1 MSELFDR
8 LAAADPRRR
17 AGKLLIPTWLLSILF
32 HASILAA
39 LLITIPR
46 IARGLPVKDDSDARE
61 VGIILKSEHDSEVV
75 YQNPEQ
81 TYHESPQAKETPDP
95 EFDKVQP
102 ESPGMKGDTPLP
114 HLETPLVSIAGGASS
129 ADGTN
134 LPKIASAPSG
144 AMSKTTFWKVE
155 ATGTSFVFVIDRSA
169 SMSHRGTL
177 ELAKQELYQAIDQLE
192 EKSKFQVVFYN
203 TEAFMI
209 PLGDGKLV
217 EATQINK
224 SRAKKEISKILPEGG
239 TNHVKPLVLAFS
251 LKPEVVYYLTDADML
266 SDEDVN
272 KLTAMNRQARIPAT
286 VFSIEFG
293 NGPNLS
299 SNKPLRRLS
308 ADNDGTYSYLNVMGF
323 GPSVGNPTSTE

>member
-8 LAAADPRRR
+8 LAAADPTRR
-17 AGKLLIPTWLLSILF
+17 ARKLFIPTWLLSILF
-32 HASILAA
+32 HASILGA
-39 LLITIPR
+39 LMISIPR
-46 IARGLPVKDDSDARE
+46 IARGLPVKDDSNARE

-95 EFDKVQP
+95 EFDHVQP
-102 ESPGMKGDTPLP
+102 QLPGTKGETPLP
-114 HLETPLVSIAGGASS
+114 QLETPLVSVAGGASS
-129 ADGTN
+129 AEGTN
-134 LPKIASAPSG
+134 LPKISSAPASA
-144 AMSKTTFWKVE
+144 MSRTTFWKVE

-169 SMSHRGTL
+169 SMSHRGSL

-192 EKSKFQVVFYN
+192 EKSKFQVIFYN
-203 TEAFMI
+203 TEAVMTS
-209 PLGDGKLV
+209 LGDGKLV

-239 TNHVKPLVLAFS
+239 TDHVKPLVLAFS

-266 SDEDVN
+266 SDEEVN
-272 KLTAMNRQARIPAT
+272 KLTAINRQARIPAT
-286 VFSIEFG
+286 VYSIEFG
-293 NGPNLS
+293 NGPNYS

-323 GPSVGNPTSTE
+323 GPSVGNPTPAE